1 MAFRNWPASGIG
13 KCPMLGWLIKLL
25 PMWVRAV
32 YLSTCA
38 QTLFLLTLILTGF
51 GSASGS
57 FLLCLML
64 LPLLKKPIE
73 G

>member
-1 MAFRNWPASGIG
+1 
-13 KCPMLGWLIKLL
+13 
-25 PMWVRAV
+25 MWVRAV